1 MRSHSNKACWNQQRT
16 ERFEPFSS
24 SRQMTP
30 VQIPV
35 QQGQRYN
42 YGDQRN
48 KQNLVSTNRLE
59 TSSRPRETHPVQ
71 ADIHQLGPQQ
81 ESAPHHQIQYQRTL
95 NREQTNKEENIL
107 QQQAQN
113 TAQQK
118 KITKTQAVQVIETN
132 EGEGQINRVTLKRPV
147 NQGSMEEGCLQKE
160 PFFINHYY
168 SHPVGQCCCQQHAMS
183 VKEGQITLQ
192 SSTVLSHEKRENL

>member
-1 MRSHSNKACWNQQRT
+1 MRSRSNKACWNQQQT
-16 ERFEPFSS
+16 ERLEPFSS
-24 SRQMTP
+24 SRQTTP
-30 VQIPV
+30 IQIPV

-48 KQNLVSTNRLE
+48 KQNLVSTNLLE
-59 TSSRPRETHPVQ
+59 TSSRPWETHPVQ
-71 ADIHQLGPQQ
+71 ADICELGPQK
-81 ESAPHHQIQYQRTL
+81 ESAPHHQIQYQRAL

-107 QQQAQN
+107 QQQARN
-113 TAQQK
+113 AAQQK
-118 KITKTQAVQVIETN
+118 KITKTQAVQVNETN

-147 NQGSMEEGCLQKE
+147 HQESMEEGCLQKE

-168 SHPVGQCCCQQHAMS
+168 SHTVGQCCCQQHAVS

-192 SSTVLSHEKRENL
+192 SSTTLNH